1 MSMQMSDCRL
11 KVVQSRK
18 MQEKSAGLRYSKRE
32 KNGKMSWWKGVKLE
46 RSLETYLQPSC
57 SVI

>member
-11 KVVQSRK
+11 KVMQSRQ
-18 MQEKSAGLRYSKRE
+18 MQEKSAGLRNSRRE
-32 KNGKMSWWKGVKLE
+32 KKGKMSWWKGVKLE
-46 RSLETYLQPSC
+46 RSLETYLHSSC